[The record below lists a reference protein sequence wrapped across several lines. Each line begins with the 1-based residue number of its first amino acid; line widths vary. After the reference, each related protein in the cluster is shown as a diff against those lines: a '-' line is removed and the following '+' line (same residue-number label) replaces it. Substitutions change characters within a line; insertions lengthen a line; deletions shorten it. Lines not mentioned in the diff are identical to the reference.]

1 MTIAIVVHGGA
12 WEIPDAVA
20 EIQIVGCAEAAG
32 RGHAVLRD
40 GGSALDAVEAAVR
53 AFEDDPRFD
62 SGLGSFLNRD
72 GVPELDAGLMDGT
85 TLLSGAVAS
94 VVGIRNPIALARR
107 VLDVGTDRLVVG
119 AGAVRLARDLGI
131 AAVDPEEMT
140 TTGSRAFWERHRAR
154 DPRAIFEPHAQGTVG
169 AVALDAHGNVA
180 AATSTGGLPG
190 KNPGRV
196 GDSPLIGS
204 GFYADS
210 EAGGASATGHGEAI
224 MTVGLTRFVVD
235 RIRSGERVDEAV
247 ASAVAALAA
256 PRVGG
261 AGGVIALDREGH
273 AGAAFN
279 TSRMARAWIDASGA
293 EHAAVDP

>member
-12 WEIPDAVA
+12 WEIPDALA
-20 EIQIVGCAEAAG
+20 EIQTAGCAEAAG
-32 RGHAVLRD
+32 RGYGVLRD
-40 GGSALDAVEAAVR
+40 GGSALDAAEAAVR

-94 VVGIRNPIALARR
+94 VIGVRNPIALARR
-107 VLDVGTDRLVVG
+107 VLEAGTDRLVVG
-119 AGAVRLARDLGI
+119 AGAVRLAGELGI
-131 AAVDPEEMT
+131 ATVDPEEMT
-140 TTGSRAFWERHRAR
+140 TSGARAFWERHRAR

-169 AVALDAHGNVA
+169 AVALDGRGNVA

-190 KNPGRV
+190 KRAGRV

-210 EAGGASATGHGEAI
+210 ESGGASATGHGEAI

-235 RIRSGERVDEAV
+235 RIRAGESVETAV
-247 ASAVAALAA
+247 TAAVAALAS

-261 AGGVIALDREGH
+261 AGGVIALDRDGR
-273 AGAAFN
+273 AAAAFN
-279 TSRMARAWIDASGA
+279 TSRMARAWIDGSGA
-293 EHAAVDP
+293 EHSAVDP